1 MKKTILLSLGLLTSC
16 GSVTVC
22 AQQSFPKLT
31 VANDTVWYVLS
42 TPERDNL
49 HLTCAGEGDYVTGSA
64 VTYANSQMWCFVASP
79 NGQLNM
85 LNRQAGL
92 YLSEKAAADKYFR
105 STASTP
111 ETGFKLQMVE
121 SKNLYNLIDVSGQM
135 VNQCLNTEQFRLTN
149 WEQSTD
155 PGNLF
160 QIEEVD
166 VNNVALSVARN
177 EARTLL
183 S

>member
-1 MKKTILLSLGLLTSC
+1 M
-16 GSVTVC
+16 
-22 AQQSFPKLT
+22 
-31 VANDTVWYVLS
+31 
-42 TPERDNL
+42 
-49 HLTCAGEGDYVTGSA
+49 
-64 VTYANSQMWCFVASP
+64 
-79 NGQLNM
+79 
-85 LNRQAGL
+85 NRQAGL
-92 YLSEKAAADKYFR
+92 YLSEKVAADKYFC
-105 STASTP
+105 STASAP

-121 SKNLYNLIDVSGQM
+121 SKNLYNLIDASGQM

-166 VNNVALSVARN
+166 VNNVALSVVRN

-183 S
+183 SQTEAGTAPGTYP